1 VFVEIPHRTFID
13 FVKTL
18 HNFTE
23 AMVLILAATVNS
35 DLTVIVN
42 GGYISD
48 TFVEVFYNIN
58 TQLQIVELQDHGRC
72 LLLFVL
78 MIRVFITSI
87 LEGDKGGTFRTVE
100 EVQDI
105 DEFFKLTPLQDG
117 IDAIG
122 DSWFNCQ
129 KLTIPIGAVEHI
141 VIIFALVS
149 CTQLESE
156 LSNLKTS
163 RNINPYS
170 LLLAPNATISSWR
183 NATQLW
189 LGAVRCIYKGNFWK
203 VEQLLFSGKILIIL
217 QYQFLVPLYGYNFYH
232 SVALLSAYKYI
243 LKSINSYDRVIGI
256 LDCILP

>member
-1 VFVEIPHRTFID
+1 
-13 FVKTL
+13 
-18 HNFTE
+18 
-23 AMVLILAATVNS
+23 
-35 DLTVIVN
+35 
-42 GGYISD
+42 
-48 TFVEVFYNIN
+48 
-58 TQLQIVELQDHGRC
+58 
-72 LLLFVL
+72 
-78 MIRVFITSI
+78 
-87 LEGDKGGTFRTVE
+87 
-100 EVQDI
+100 
-105 DEFFKLTPLQDG
+105 
-117 IDAIG
+117 
-122 DSWFNCQ
+122 
-129 KLTIPIGAVEHI
+129 VEHI

-217 QYQFLVPLYGYNFYH
+217 QYQFLVPLHGYNFYH

-243 LKSINSYDRVIGI
+243 LKSINSYDCVIGI
-256 LDCILP
+256 NSDVLSIYT

>member
-1 VFVEIPHRTFID
+1 
-13 FVKTL
+13 
-18 HNFTE
+18 
-23 AMVLILAATVNS
+23 MGLILAATVNS

-58 TQLQIVELQDHGRC
+58 TQLQLQIVELQVHGRC
-72 LLLFVL
+72 LLLLVL

-87 LEGDKGGTFRTVE
+87 LEGGKGGTFRNVE

-117 IDAIG
+117 ISAIG

-129 KLTIPIGAVEHI
+129 KLTIPIGGVEHI

-189 LGAVRCIYKGNFWK
+189 LGAAVKGKNKGYGLPADVWSLGCTVLEMLTGEIPYSNLECISA
-203 VEQLLFSGKILIIL
+203 LFRIGIGELPPDEIHILI
-217 QYQFLVPLYGYNFYH
+217 N
-232 SVALLSAYKYI
+232 
-243 LKSINSYDRVIGI
+243 
-256 LDCILP
+256 